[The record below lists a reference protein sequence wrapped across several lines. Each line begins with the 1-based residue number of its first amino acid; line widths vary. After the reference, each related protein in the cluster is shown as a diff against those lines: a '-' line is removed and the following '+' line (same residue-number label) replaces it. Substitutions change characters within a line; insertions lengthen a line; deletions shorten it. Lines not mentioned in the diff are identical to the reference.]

1 MVQEKE
7 RRPSLCIWPSTTL
20 ICKCSLLGWIF
31 GVIVGSLSVKKIK
44 TNENNHCEKHEK
56 CLLTTLASQQ
66 DVRLLTQLGVPLSF
80 ITAPS
85 LDFLGKAD
93 WIRGAIKE
101 IISSQGAQRL
111 LLHSASQQPLSEQ
124 RIQNR
129 CNETICVLWI
139 ISSNIL
145 SPYNMAS
152 EKKWLYTFL
161 LKWWL
166 FFKCKLQ
173 LSRISYHYTLPA

>member
-20 ICKCSLLGWIF
+20 TCKCSLLGWIF

-44 TNENNHCEKHEK
+44 TNENNHCEKHDK

-66 DVRLLTQLGVPLSF
+66 DVGLLTQLGVPLSF

-85 LDFLGKAD
+85 LDFL
-93 WIRGAIKE
+93 
-101 IISSQGAQRL
+101 GAQRL

-166 FFKCKLQ
+166 FLNVNY
-173 LSRISYHYTLPA
+173 S